1 MTVSLDASNRRW
13 PDSKLAV
20 VSVRVTLAIV
30 FKEVVRSTALGE
42 QIRDE
47 AMKEV
52 RRAHFAQ
59 S

>member
-1 MTVSLDASNRRW
+1 MTVSLDASNRRR
-13 PDSKLAV
+13 PDSKLAI

-30 FKEVVRSTALGE
+30 FTEVVRSTALGE
-42 QIRDE
+42 KIRDE